1 MNGQPESANAFL
13 VNGGDV
19 SETKNMGAGLI
30 PNLDSVQEFRLIT
43 NTFDAE
49 YGKFTGAVM
58 NTITKSG
65 TNSIHGTFFEFL
77 RNVHLDARNYYD
89 PTRANLHRNQF
100 GYAIGGPFWKNKLF
114 WFSDYQGTRQ
124 VSGAGTGQIQLPSV
138 TQRAGNFGAGAFGDN
153 TVNGAGWAQVLSKR
167 LGYTVTNGESY
178 NSVFPTGV
186 IPTAA
191 FDPVAVNE
199 MKYIPSPNINPATG
213 LYSNSSTKNSVV
225 DTNLGERV
233 DFVNQMTGNWS
244 FYYHYDDSTALN
256 ALGGLAYVGTPPLP
270 GFPTTQPSR
279 NQLFMVSNTKTLGPT
294 SVNVARFTFFRTAVH
309 TAQPSD
315 STTVSLASLGF
326 TTGPGTLG
334 IVPTGPVGYPESVPP
349 DNFNNYSFGNN
360 WLNLFQVD
368 NNYMLSDT
376 FSKTKGKHSLSFGGE
391 YRYYQLNVRNI
402 CGPHGYFV
410 FNGTET
416 SIDYADFLLGAPAQ
430 YVQCSEQYL
439 DNRAA
444 YGGLFAQDSFK
455 VMPNLTLNLGLRYE
469 VASPWWDTIGQ
480 LTTVVPGVQSVVFPT
495 APLGY
500 LVPGDPGVPRTISPT
515 RWNNFAPRIGA
526 AYSPSAPSGFLHAL
540 FGGPGQSSIRAAYGI
555 YYLGAADI
563 GNFGIIGDAPWG
575 LYWQSIAPPTFDQPF
590 VTRATQAS
598 QGQRFPFTFPS
609 PGGTHPG
616 YNFNQ
621 FLPLFSPGYATYNKL
636 TYAEHYNLSIQRQ
649 LSKSTIFTIAY
660 IGTQSHRIQLTD
672 NLIIGNG
679 PLCLQLAAEG
689 CGPGG
694 ETSVYTLPNGS
705 NIYGTLQGSLNNQ
718 ALGPQ
723 YGGVVV
729 YGQANLD
736 ANIGN
741 SNFNSL
747 QTTLERRAADL
758 TFLIAYTYGKSFDNV
773 STTLNVLNP
782 KSSYVISPFDITNN
796 FVASYSWMI
805 PFDRAF
811 SNAPGRL
818 TQGWSLNGITR
829 FASGF
834 PITLSQS
841 GDVALT
847 GLGIDFPNI
856 AGPIQRKNPRAANVY
871 FLPNAFSTELP
882 GIVGNSGARYFHGPG
897 TINTDFGASKNTNI
911 TEGTSLMLRAEFFN
925 LFNHTNFTG
934 VNGNFASSQFGQVT
948 NTLPARVGQVSA
960 KFMF

>member
-1 MNGQPESANAFL
+1 MVTRFHRFFFFLCVLLLLNTHSLWADVTGSILGYVHDASGAVVPNAHVVVTEATTGLRREAVTDSQGQYVFLALPPGAYQVVATATGFDQATINNIDLKVNDKLRIDPVLKVGNVQENVSVEANTLQIQTESTQIGSTLESAEILAMPLNGRSYLDLLALQPGVAPTTSGTLPADRTVGGLFTNAGNVSVNGQPESANAFL

-65 TNSIHGTFFEFL
+65 TNTIHGTFFEFL
-77 RNVHLDARNYYD
+77 RNSNLDARNYYD

-100 GYAIGGPFWKNKLF
+100 GFAVGGPFWKNKLF

-124 VSGAGTGQIQLPSV
+124 VAGAGTGLIQLPSV
-138 TQRAGNFGAGAFGDN
+138 TERAGNFGVGAFGTN
-153 TVNGAGWAQVLSKR
+153 TVNGAGWANVLSQR
-167 LGYTVTNGESY
+167 LGYTVTNGELY
-178 NSVFPTGV
+178 NNVFPTGI
-186 IPTAA
+186 IPTKA

-199 MKYIPSPNINPATG
+199 MKFIPSPNIDPATG
-213 LYSNSSTKNSVV
+213 LYSNSSTKNNVI

-233 DFVNQMTGNWS
+233 DFMNQMTGNWS

-256 ALGGLAYVGTPPLP
+256 ALGGQAYVGSPPLP

-279 NQLFMVSNTKTLGPT
+279 NQLFMVSDTKTFGPT
-294 SVNVARFTFFRTAVH
+294 AVNVARFTFFRTAVH
-309 TAQPSD
+309 TAQPSA
-315 STTVSLASLGF
+315 STTESLASLGF

-334 IVPTGPVGYPESVPP
+334 IVPTGPAGYPESVPP
-349 DNFNNYSFGNN
+349 DNFNNFSFGNN

-368 NNYMLSDT
+368 NNYMLSDV
-376 FSKTKGKHSLSFGGE
+376 FSKSLGKHSLSFGGE

-444 YGGLFAQDSFK
+444 YGGGFGQDSFK
-455 VMPNLTLNLGLRYE
+455 VKPNLTLNLGLRYE

-480 LTTVVPGVQSVVFPT
+480 LTTVVPGVQSTVFPT

-526 AYSPSAPSGFLHAL
+526 AYSPSATSGFLHAL
-540 FGGPGQSSIRAAYGI
+540 FGGAGESSIRAAYGI

-575 LYWQSIAPPTFDQPF
+575 LYWQSIAPPNLDQPF

-621 FLPLFSPGYATYNKL
+621 FLPLFSPGYATYNRL

-649 LSKSTIFTIAY
+649 ITKSTIFTIAY
-660 IGTQSHRIQLTD
+660 IGTQSHNIQLTD

-679 PLCLQLAAEG
+679 PLCH
-689 CGPGG
+689 
-694 ETSVYTLPNGS
+694 
-705 NIYGTLQGSLNNQ
+705 SL
-718 ALGPQ
+718 
-723 YGGVVV
+723 
-729 YGQANLD
+729 
-736 ANIGN
+736 
-741 SNFNSL
+741 
-747 QTTLERRAADL
+747 
-758 TFLIAYTYGKSFDNV
+758 
-773 STTLNVLNP
+773 
-782 KSSYVISPFDITNN
+782 
-796 FVASYSWMI
+796 
-805 PFDRAF
+805 
-811 SNAPGRL
+811 
-818 TQGWSLNGITR
+818 
-829 FASGF
+829 
-834 PITLSQS
+834 
-841 GDVALT
+841 
-847 GLGIDFPNI
+847 
-856 AGPIQRKNPRAANVY
+856 
-871 FLPNAFSTELP
+871 
-882 GIVGNSGARYFHGPG
+882 
-897 TINTDFGASKNTNI
+897 SK
-911 TEGTSLMLRAEFFN
+911 
-925 LFNHTNFTG
+925 
-934 VNGNFASSQFGQVT
+934 Q
-948 NTLPARVGQVSA
+948 
-960 KFMF
+960 